1 MAKMKGWGGGFFASL
16 RLLEIYVDTPFKD
29 NEEKIEAAQQ
39 EDFPTTMASSP
50 DSMSR
55 VEVFL
60 I

>member
-1 MAKMKGWGGGFFASL
+1 MRRWLFCILTTFGN
-16 RLLEIYVDTPFKD
+16 IDTPYKD
-29 NEEKIEAAQQ
+29 NEEKIETAQQ